1 MPEITI
7 PFNFTPRPY
16 QVALYNCLA
25 DGYTRAV
32 AIWHRRSGKDKTL
45 INLLTK
51 EAFKRK
57 GTYFY
62 LLPTYAQGRRI
73 IWDGMD
79 RQGFKFLDHIP
90 KEVRENTNSTEMK
103 ITLRNGSIIQV
114 IGSDSYNAIMGT
126 NPLGCVLS
134 EFALQDPR
142 GWNYIRPILREN
154 KGWAVFN
161 STPRGHNHLY
171 DLHNMAKGN
180 PDWFSQVLTVT
191 DTGVLTEAD
200 VTDERKSGMD
210 EDLVQQEFYCSFDAA
225 LPGAFFAREML
236 QAREQGRICGVP
248 IVPGIPVDTHWDLG
262 MDDATS
268 IWFSQTIGREI
279 HLIDYEEHSGEGLAF
294 YADLLRD
301 KKEKMSW
308 SYGVHK
314 GPHDIEVREL
324 GTGKSRLEI
333 ANGMGL
339 KFEVVPRPY
348 RKEDSIAAARNILAS
363 CWFDKDRCD
372 IGIQGL
378 ISYRKDYD
386 EKNKVFKLR
395 PVHDWASHPSDAFQ
409 TLALG
414 FQFKKKKETFT
425 PNRSKNKF

>member
-1 MPEITI
+1 
-7 PFNFTPRPY
+7 
-16 QVALYNCLA
+16 VKLYNCLA
-25 DGYTRAV
+25 NGYERAV
-32 AIWHRRSGKDKTL
+32 SIWHRRAGKDKTL
-45 INLLTK
+45 INLLAK
-51 EAFKRK
+51 EAFKRR

-62 LLPTYAQGRRI
+62 LLPTYAQGRKI

-79 RQGFKFLDHIP
+79 REGFKFLDHIP
-90 KEVRENTNSTEMK
+90 QELRQNTNSTEMK

-114 IGSDSYNAIMGT
+114 IGSDNYDSIMGT
-126 NPLGCVLS
+126 NPIGCVLS

-142 GWNYIRPILREN
+142 GWDYVRPILREN
-154 KGWAVFN
+154 DGWAVFN

-171 DLHNMAKGN
+171 NLYNMAKDN
-180 PDWFSQVLTVT
+180 PDWFSELLTVK
-191 DTGVLTEAD
+191 DTGVLTKRD
-200 VTDERKSGMD
+200 IDDERKSGMN
-210 EDLVQQEFYCSFDAA
+210 EDLVHQEFYCSFDAA
-225 LPGAFFAREML
+225 LPGAFFAKEMA

-248 IVPGIPVDTHWDLG
+248 IVPGVPVDTHWDLG
-262 MDDATS
+262 MDDATA

-294 YADLLRD
+294 YADLLRE
-301 KKEKMSW
+301 KKESNGW
-308 SYGVHK
+308 SYGIHK

-333 ANGMGL
+333 AAEMGL
-339 KFEVVPRPY
+339 KFEVAQRPQ
-348 RKEDSIAAARNILAS
+348 RKEDAIAAARNILAS
-363 CWFDKDRCD
+363 CWFDKERCNT
-372 IGIQGL
+372 GIQGL

-395 PVHDWASHPSDAFQ
+395 PVHDWASHPADAFQ

-414 FQFKKKKETFT
+414 FQFRQKKKAFR

>member
-1 MPEITI
+1 MQEITI
-7 PFNFTPRPY
+7 PYNFTPRPY
-16 QVALYNCLA
+16 QVPLYNCLA
-25 DGYTRAV
+25 DGYRRAV

-90 KEVRENTNSTEMK
+90 KEVRDNTNSTEMK

-200 VTDERKSGMD
+200 VIDERKSGMD

-225 LPGAFFAREML
+225 LPGAFFAKEMS
-236 QAREQGRICGVP
+236 QAREQGRICGIP

-333 ANGMGL
+333 AREMGL

-363 CWFDKDRCD
+363 CWFDKDRCEV
-372 IGIQGL
+372 GIQGL

-386 EKNKVFKLR
+386 EKNKVFKLK

-414 FQFKKKKETFT
+414 FQFRQKNAPFT
-425 PNRSKNKF
+425 PNRAKNQF